1 MATAARGHP
10 GNPGRDQVGTLA
22 HVDQGMHGMEEPVP
36 GCGVNLIAD
45 LQLARGRHRALHP
58 AEPWGVHGRC
68 YLGTHPR
75 PRPDVPMVRD
85 AAYGRK
91 ALLDSPGVDERFAGP
106 YLSASTLGRVV
117 RVVPQ
122 PFATT
127 ASQRRPAATELQVD
141 RYL

>member
-1 MATAARGHP
+1 MT
-10 GNPGRDQVGTLA
+10 
-22 HVDQGMHGMEEPVP
+22 
-36 GCGVNLIAD
+36 GCGVDLIAN
-45 LQLARGRHRALHP
+45 LQLARGHDRALHP

-68 YLGTHPR
+68 YPVTHPR

-91 ALLDSPGVDERFAGP
+91 ALLDSTGVDERFAGP

-122 PFATT
+122 PFATA
-127 ASQRRPAATELQVD
+127 ASQRRPAATALQVD